1 MGSLSDHIGRNN
13 FRTGPGSAN
22 LTLMFELVQQPVRS
36 QIMRYGAWKRQNDAF
51 LQMGSLGH
59 RIRAGNLA
67 DITASHATAISLLG
81 VAPPRGLDPRTHIVV
96 KEWRNHRH
104 INNVVCHYS
113 KNADTL
119 GATIDVAGYS
129 CSSPEAVFAQMSQY
143 LELEDLVALGDAL
156 MCRDRLLR
164 RTTKYLLAQF
174 LADCERFRG
183 SRKCCKAL
191 RLIREDTDSPWETY
205 LRLWLL
211 RYGLPEPTVN
221 YEVQDGSR
229 QRFYLDLAYPE
240 YRVGVEYNGKHHH
253 GQWAEDLDRF
263 NAFQSRGWHIFVAE
277 SRMVDNHLWRARFIS
292 EIARALY
299 NAGATGINI
308 RPKPLSVSQ
317 LCDGRTAVNRR
328 YSNEAL
334 NNLSAGLLS

>member
-1 MGSLSDHIGRNN
+1 M
-13 FRTGPGSAN
+13 
-22 LTLMFELVQQPVRS
+22 
-36 QIMRYGAWKRQNDAF
+36 
-51 LQMGSLGH
+51 
-59 RIRAGNLA
+59 
-67 DITASHATAISLLG
+67 LG

-113 KNADTL
+113 KNADML

-143 LELEDLVALGDAL
+143 LELEDLIALGDAL

-164 RTTKYLLAQF
+164 RTTKYLLARF

-191 RLIREDTDSPWETY
+191 RLIREDTDSPRETY

-240 YRVGVEYNGKHHH
+240 YRVGVEYNGRHHH

-299 NAGATGINI
+299 NAGATDINI
-308 RPKPLSVSQ
+308 RPKPLPVSQ

-328 YSNEAL
+328 YPNEAL
-334 NNLSAGLLS
+334 NHLSAGLLS